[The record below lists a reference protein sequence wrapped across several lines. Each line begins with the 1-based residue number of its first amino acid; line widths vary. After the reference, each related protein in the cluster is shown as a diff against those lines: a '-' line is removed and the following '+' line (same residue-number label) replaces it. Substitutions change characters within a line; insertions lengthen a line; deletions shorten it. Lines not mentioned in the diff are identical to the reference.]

1 VNATDEARSADVLAA
16 KATLP
21 EHVVFRSFAQETVV
35 LNLDTGTYHGLD
47 PVGGRLLE
55 ILPLVGDVREAV
67 AKIAEE
73 YSTPVAVVEADV
85 VEFCLALQTR
95 GLIRLDEP

>member
-1 VNATDEARSADVLAA
+1 VKATDGTRNAEVLAA

-35 LNLDTGTYHGLD
+35 LNLDTGKYHGLD

-55 ILPLVGDVREAV
+55 VLPLVGDVREAV
-67 AKIAEE
+67 ARIAEE
-73 YSTPVAVVEADV
+73 YSTPLAVVEADV
-85 VEFCLALQTR
+85 VEFCLALQAR
-95 GLIRLDEP
+95 GLIKLDEP

>member
-1 VNATDEARSADVLAA
+1 MCSRRRPRF
-16 KATLP
+16 P

-73 YSTPVAVVEADV
+73 YSTPVAVV
-85 VEFCLALQTR
+85 R
-95 GLIRLDEP
+95 GRRRRVLPRTFRRGA